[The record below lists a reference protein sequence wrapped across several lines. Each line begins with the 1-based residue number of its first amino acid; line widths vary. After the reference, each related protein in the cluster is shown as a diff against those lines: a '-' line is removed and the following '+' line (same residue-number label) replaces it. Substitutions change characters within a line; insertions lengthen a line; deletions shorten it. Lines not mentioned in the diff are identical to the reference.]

1 MNMIFEVADLAVASP
16 ATVSRCGMVY
26 LEPHQLGWEPLRDSW
41 VNTIPVKERLSARVV
56 DLMDWLL
63 PPTLT
68 FVRKELRQISP
79 TSDTNLAV
87 SLMRLYNA
95 LLTEFKSDEWVKATD
110 SPTKDLLV
118 NSLFVEALVWTVGGS
133 TTADGR
139 LRFDAFLRELCS
151 GATPAGYDYLMTK
164 KKVTLDVPMVP
175 DDDGSSVFDWMFDKK
190 ALKWQLW
197 TATIT
202 DEERHIPP
210 GTPFSSIIVPTKDS
224 ARYSFL
230 LDLSV
235 TNNYPIL
242 FCGPTGTGKSVY
254 LNRYLMSLDK
264 NAWTPINITFS
275 ARTTANMTQDQVDGR
290 LDKRRKGLYG
300 PPMGKNAIVF
310 VDDLNMPT
318 LEEYGAQPPIE
329 LLRQFMDYSGW
340 YGRDN
345 VFRNMV
351 DVQVIPPPPPPP

>member
-1 MNMIFEVADLAVASP
+1 LAVASP

-190 ALKWQLW
+190 VG
-197 TATIT
+197 
-202 DEERHIPP
+202 DP
-210 GTPFSSIIVPTKDS
+210 S
-224 ARYSFL
+224 ARW
-230 LDLSV
+230 V
-235 TNNYPIL
+235 TL
-242 FCGPTGTGKSVY
+242 
-254 LNRYLMSLDK
+254 R
-264 NAWTPINITFS
+264 
-275 ARTTANMTQDQVDGR
+275 ARWVTLRARWVTLRARWVTQRARWV
-290 LDKRRKGLYG
+290 
-300 PPMGKNAIVF
+300 
-310 VDDLNMPT
+310 T
-318 LEEYGAQPPIE
+318 LRARWVT
-329 LLRQFMDYSGW
+329 LRA
-340 YGRDN
+340 R
-345 VFRNMV
+345 
-351 DVQVIPPPPPPP
+351 